1 MCQHAAPNHSPA
13 SCYYRIHEPRP
24 SPFPIK
30 QKNKYDHY
38 KWHLETCHASGQSK
52 LLKLAHFL
60 RLCNAILNYCVWA
73 SPTYPNLA
81 VKNNPKTIVLL
92 LSQSAKKKKKKT
104 STVTGSHAPHSD
116 EQAESYLDVTQL
128 FGPSLV
134 FCWQKDKTMCL
145 PALTD
150 LGRGRLGKR
159 RRRMETI
166 RHGAR

>member
-38 KWHLETCHASGQSK
+38 KWHLETRHASGQSK

-92 LSQSAKKKKKKT
+92 LSQSAKKTTKKNFHSYRFPC
-104 STVTGSHAPHSD
+104 STQWRASRVLSWCHAAIWPQSCVLLTERQNHVP
-116 EQAESYLDVTQL
+116 ACLDWPWE
-128 FGPSLV
+128 GE
-134 FCWQKDKTMCL
+134 
-145 PALTD
+145 A
-150 LGRGRLGKR
+150 G
-159 RRRMETI
+159 
-166 RHGAR
+166 